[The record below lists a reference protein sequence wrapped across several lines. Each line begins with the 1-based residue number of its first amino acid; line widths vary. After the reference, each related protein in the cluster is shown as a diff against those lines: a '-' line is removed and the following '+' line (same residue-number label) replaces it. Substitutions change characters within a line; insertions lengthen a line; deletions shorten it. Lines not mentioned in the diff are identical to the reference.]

1 MGDQVGEESGRF
13 LTGHAPSRECY
24 PKFLE
29 EPHKHK
35 FAVSVDLMVAVA
47 RLTMQA
53 VGDSAGSLA
62 SSHSCDALGDDHD
75 VRSDFHLYQGN

>member
-1 MGDQVGEESGRF
+1 MGEESGRI
-13 LTGHAPSRECY
+13 LTGLAPSRESY
-24 PKFLE
+24 AKFLE

-35 FAVSVDLMVAVA
+35 FAVSMDLMVAVA

-62 SSHSCDALGDDHD
+62 SSHLCDVHGDDHD
-75 VRSDFHLYQGN
+75 VRSDFHLYQGH

>member
-1 MGDQVGEESGRF
+1 MGDQVGGESGRI
-13 LTGHAPSRECY
+13 LTGHAPSSQSY
-24 PKFLE
+24 PKFSE
-29 EPHKHK
+29 EPHKHM

-53 VGDSAGSLA
+53 VGDSGGSLA
-62 SSHSCDALGDDHD
+62 SSHLCDARGDDHD